1 MSRNRA
7 LAKVEEAACRG
18 CHASDLVRI
27 SNHRAQVAEYGKQ
40 VAADLDVP
48 SSVGDAEVRG
58 DARSGLA
65 AYPVSSYGKVHPCVR
80 RAGSH
85 VDRAVL
91 LQAESVRRPT
101 TAEGLTTNTLPKPLL
116 VFMAAPRVPE
126 QPPVHTPVVQLWPVE
141 QSASLEHDVA
151 HMPKCVVASIFTQ
164 VPPIAEQSAS
174 AAQVPALQ
182 VVPPVIWPLFLF
194 SWQ

>member
-1 MSRNRA
+1 VTLKFGVTQGVGWPPIP
-7 LAKVEEAACRG
+7 LAVTEKSTPAYAELVPTSIVLFFCR
-18 CHASDLVRI
+18 LT
-27 SNHRAQVAEYGKQ
+27 
-40 VAADLDVP
+40 
-48 SSVGDAEVRG
+48 
-58 DARSGLA
+58 
-65 AYPVSSYGKVHPCVR
+65 
-80 RAGSH
+80 
-85 VDRAVL
+85 
-91 LQAESVRRPT
+91 SVRRPT